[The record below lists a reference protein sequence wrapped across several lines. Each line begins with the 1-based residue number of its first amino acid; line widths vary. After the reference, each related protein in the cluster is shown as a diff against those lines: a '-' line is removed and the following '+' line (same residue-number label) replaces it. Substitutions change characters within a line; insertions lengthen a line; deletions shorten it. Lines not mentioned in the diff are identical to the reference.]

1 MNRRGILVYDRFVC
15 ICLLTVAIQVL
26 FYLKSCVV
34 LLISLSTVHVEY
46 CIFWRSQ
53 SPSLLLIIFH
63 LMLHFVGST
72 SCSIFVIICYIPKNS
87 QEIFCTSKWWSS
99 WFIISGIDYF
109 RAWTDSF
116 LRIPIF
122 RIRPLKEL
130 NAICD
135 DYCDG
140 SALPIPN
147 LSFNKVSSHLM
158 LNKKEIIKINNR
170 IIWSFF
176 LKNKNKKQSHGTL

>member
-1 MNRRGILVYDRFVC
+1 MCVCFWALIWTKSIQISNQLPLSYFILSAAHEPTWYSVYDRFVC

-53 SPSLLLIIFH
+53 SPSLLLIIFQ

-109 RAWTDSF
+109 SNSNFSNSTAKRIKCY
-116 LRIPIF
+116 LRRLLRWI
-122 RIRPLKEL
+122 RITH
-130 NAICD
+130 
-135 DYCDG
+135 
-140 SALPIPN
+140 S
-147 LSFNKVSSHLM
+147 
-158 LNKKEIIKINNR
+158 
-170 IIWSFF
+170 
-176 LKNKNKKQSHGTL
+176 